1 LDFLH
6 EGSLHHGYRATSQF
20 VSFSPSNKLPDYQIS
35 YFHQFREAYS
45 QLSTGVPQIFVDAFM
60 RMQHLL
66 DRIGQEIQGEKPIS
80 QLQILLCRL

>member
-1 LDFLH
+1 MKVAYIMAIVQPAPDCVIFT
-6 EGSLHHGYRATSQF
+6 RQQIA
-20 VSFSPSNKLPDYQIS
+20 DYQIS
-35 YFHQFREAYS
+35 YFHQFREAFS
-45 QLSTGVPQIFVDAFM
+45 QLSTGVPQIFVGTFM